1 MTRSRRSFSPEFKAE
16 AVKLV
21 VEESRSVAEVARSI
35 SVNEQS
41 LRNWITSFRREHHGD
56 ETPLSVSERKRLR
69 ELERENREL
78 RLKSEFLGKAAAF
91 FAQEYR

>member
-1 MTRSRRSFSPEFKAE
+1 MTRIRRSFSPEFKAE

-41 LRNWITSFRREHHGD
+41 LRNWITSFQREHQGD
-56 ETPLSVSERKRLR
+56 ETPLSICERKRLH

-78 RLKSEFLGKAAAF
+78 RLKSQFLGKAAAF